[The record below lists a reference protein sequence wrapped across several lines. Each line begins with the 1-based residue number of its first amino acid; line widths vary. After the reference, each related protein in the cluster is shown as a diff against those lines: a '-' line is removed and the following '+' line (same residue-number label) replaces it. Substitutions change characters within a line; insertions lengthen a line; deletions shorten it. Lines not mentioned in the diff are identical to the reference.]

1 MVGELP
7 WPGASSTSG
16 LATGSD
22 ARRQTG
28 STATGTAGCSERVDA
43 SLRVQ
48 GCRPHSL
55 DEKLRARGVW
65 RGHRWR
71 AVADERRHMAPSLTV
86 SLATDAAPAGR

>member
-7 WPGASSTSG
+7 WSGASSTSG

-48 GCRPHSL
+48 GAGPTRWTRSS
-55 DEKLRARGVW
+55 ARVGFGVAT
-65 RGHRWR
+65 GG
-71 AVADERRHMAPSLTV
+71 APSLTSDV
-86 SLATDAAPAGR
+86 TWRPASR